1 MKSILLFSFIVFSH
15 FLMAQDSIVW
25 KKEYQMEIQEN
36 AIWTNDQYNN
46 LYLANI
52 DLINKIDPSG
62 EKMFEQSLKKYGQIA
77 KIDARNPMK
86 ILIFSEQQQSI
97 FYLDNTLTKQ
107 NNDIDLSDFNL
118 NYVTQVSASNQIDK
132 IWTFDQDN
140 SKITLI
146 TQRQAQ
152 SIQIENIS
160 GIMDVKNI
168 SQFYE
173 QNDRLFVID
182 NQKGIYIFDLYGTFI
197 QYLPE
202 ENFICAEVNQE
213 YLYLLRNDS
222 LDILNLKTY
231 KKKKI
236 QLPVQN
242 IQRFTVNQQTL
253 FFETPSLLYKFHL
266 DFF

>member
-1 MKSILLFSFIVFSH
+1 MKPILLFSF
-15 FLMAQDSIVW
+15 LMMIRLLMSQDSIAW
-25 KKEYQMEIQEN
+25 KKEFQMDIQKN
-36 AIWTNDQYNN
+36 IVWTNDQYNN
-46 LYLANI
+46 LYVAYI
-52 DLINKIDPSG
+52 DLIQKIDPSG
-62 EKMFEQSLKKYGQIA
+62 NKMFEQSLKKYGQIA

-160 GIMDVKNI
+160 GIMNVKHI

-173 QNDRLFVID
+173 QNDRLYVID

-197 QYLPE
+197 QYIPE

-213 YLYLLRNDS
+213 YLYLLRNDTI
-222 LDILNLKTY
+222 DVLNLKTL
-231 KKKKI
+231 KKRKI
-236 QLPVQN
+236 QLPVQD
-242 IQRFTVNQQTL
+242 IRRFKVNQQTL
-253 FFETPSLLYKFHL
+253 FFETPSLLYKFRL